1 MIRTGGIQMRLDKV
15 DLYEIAQQMIYR
27 MGPDEFLEEMMRAQR
42 SNEFELNLRHI
53 DRNNDLDLF
62 NEREELGEEDE

>member
-1 MIRTGGIQMRLDKV
+1 MRLDKV

-27 MGPDEFLEEMMRAQR
+27 MGPNEFLEEMMRAQS

>member
-1 MIRTGGIQMRLDKV
+1 MRLDKV

-27 MGPDEFLEEMMRAQR
+27 MGPDEFLEEMMRAQS

>member
-1 MIRTGGIQMRLDKV
+1 MTLDKV

>member
-1 MIRTGGIQMRLDKV
+1 MRLDKV

-27 MGPDEFLEEMMRAQR
+27 MGPNDFLEEMMRAQS